1 MEDAT
6 LVATLGSRD
15 DLAIATTADVVVEAV
30 TPFRTRM
37 TELLDDPAELDRLLA
52 RGAERATVVA
62 DATMS
67 RIRDAVGLLPALPAT
82 GVPGAAG

>member
-1 MEDAT
+1 M
-6 LVATLGSRD
+6 
-15 DLAIATTADVVVEAV
+15 

-67 RIRDAVGLLPALPAT
+67 RIRDAVGLLPAVPAT
-82 GVPGAAG
+82 ALPGAAG